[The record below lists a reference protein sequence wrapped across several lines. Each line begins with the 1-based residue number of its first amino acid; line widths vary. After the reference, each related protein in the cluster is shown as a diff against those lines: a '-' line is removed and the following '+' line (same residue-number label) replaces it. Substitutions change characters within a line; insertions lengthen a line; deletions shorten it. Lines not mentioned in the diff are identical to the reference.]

1 MWIYIS
7 LTIFVDNDEYS
18 VILSLKSSKY
28 QTFKDPDY
36 KCSIDLEHFN
46 CIEINNVPLNLINHG
61 NYAFSLKKVYCFLRF
76 VLN

>member
-1 MWIYIS
+1 MWVYIS
-7 LTIFVDNDEYS
+7 LTIFVANDEYS

-46 CIEINNVPLNLINHG
+46 CIEINNVLLP
-61 NYAFSLKKVYCFLRF
+61 
-76 VLN
+76 